1 MTGKTKSSTKNGI
14 CTFCSDLEL
23 LRPGQRLFGDV
34 EDVFNLDFA
43 KSLHARKWLAYF
55 IFSKIYINLLNK

>member
-1 MTGKTKSSTKNGI
+1 MPGKTKSSTKNGI

-43 KSLHARKWLAYF
+43 KSLQARKWLT
-55 IFSKIYINLLNK
+55 

>member
-1 MTGKTKSSTKNGI
+1 MPGKSKSSTKNAN
-14 CTFCSDLEL
+14 CTFCSDFEL

-43 KSLHARKWLAYF
+43 KSLQARKWLT
-55 IFSKIYINLLNK
+55 